1 MADLPDR
8 RVVVLEEELARVRRE
23 LERAVDAVPEA
34 QLHRAHPA
42 DGWTPA
48 QLVWHLAKVERGVAR
63 LLERLDSELPPMAT
77 VPPGPR
83 SEKVLRLLDQYNFS
97 DRSRRLMAPE
107 GLRPPSTVDLVAE
120 RGRLADGR
128 AQLIG
133 AIREAGPRLS
143 LLRYDHMFFGPFDGW
158 QWTLMVARHE
168 ERHMLQLAEILAAT
182 A

>member
-1 MADLPDR
+1 MAGHPDR
-8 RVVVLEEELARVRRE
+8 RVEVLEAELARVRQD
-23 LERAVDAVPEA
+23 LERAIDAVPAA
-34 QLHRAHPA
+34 QLHRAYPA

-48 QLVWHLAKVERGVAR
+48 QVVWHLAKVERGVAR

-83 SEKVLRLLDQYNFS
+83 SEQVLRLLDKHKFT
-97 DRSRRLMAPE
+97 DRSRRLIAPE
-107 GLRPPSTVDLVAE
+107 GLRPPTAVDVVAE

-133 AIREAGPRLS
+133 AIRDAGPRLS
-143 LLRYDHMFFGPFDGW
+143 LLRYDHFFFGPFDGW